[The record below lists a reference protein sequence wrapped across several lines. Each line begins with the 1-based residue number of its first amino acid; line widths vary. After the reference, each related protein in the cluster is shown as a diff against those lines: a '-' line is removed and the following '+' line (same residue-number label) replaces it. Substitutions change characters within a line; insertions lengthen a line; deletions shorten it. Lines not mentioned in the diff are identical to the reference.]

1 MIGFGMRDKCKI
13 VVNKDAE
20 ISKGNMFKVLVC
32 KQILVGEIDAF
43 SQNICKH
50 DTQHNFSEVNLNCHM
65 SLQSIVVICLF
76 LCSHLPLFFFF
87 SIFCHFILSYVFF
100 QTHLISS
107 FSFIS
112 I

>member
-20 ISKGNMFKVLVC
+20 ISKGNMFKVLDF

-50 DTQHNFSEVNLNCHM
+50 DTHNTTSPKPTSIAMCH
-65 SLQSIVVICLF
+65 SNQLL
-76 LCSHLPLFFFF
+76 
-87 SIFCHFILSYVFF
+87 
-100 QTHLISS
+100 
-107 FSFIS
+107 
-112 I
+112 